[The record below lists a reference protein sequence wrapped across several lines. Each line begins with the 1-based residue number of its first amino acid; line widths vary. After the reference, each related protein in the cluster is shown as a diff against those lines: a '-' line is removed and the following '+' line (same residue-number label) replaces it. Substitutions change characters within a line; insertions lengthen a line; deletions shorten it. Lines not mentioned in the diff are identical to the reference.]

1 MITCKNIFVLSK
13 QILKLKSKSKVKLM
27 LRLILKIMLML
38 RLILKIRVEVEDK
51 VDVRKP
57 DRWFF
62 SKNRRDGTRAR

>member
-1 MITCKNIFVLSK
+1 MQKHLCTIKTNSK
-13 QILKLKSKSKVKLM
+13 AEVEVKGEVDVEVDFEDNVDVEVDFED
-27 LRLILKIMLML
+27 K
-38 RLILKIRVEVEDK
+38 VEVEDK